1 MKKKY
6 PKQLKRLAWL
16 TLSVSVIALLF
27 KIADV
32 LWRMSDPRYRT
43 ILQLVTL
50 FKPSFS
56 ILDMNFI
63 VLGCAWIATLV
74 CYRIGRYKTFWSTR
88 ACMLVVIILNFVYM
102 PMNQISFALEHNFF
116 FAYLPLIVP
125 PSISVFGTALS
136 LVSLLGLEL
145 AAEGWI
151 KVGRWGSECD
161 HQFKESE

>member
-6 PKQLKRLAWL
+6 PKELKRLGWL

-27 KIADV
+27 KIADI
-32 LWRMSDPRYRT
+32 LWRASDPYYRK
-43 ILQLVTL
+43 ILELLTL

-56 ILDMNFI
+56 IIDMNFI

-74 CYRIGRYKTFWSTR
+74 CYRIGRYKTFWLTR
-88 ACMLVVIILNFVYM
+88 ACMLLIIVLSLVEM
-102 PMNQISFALEHNFF
+102 PMNQISIALDNNFAFG
-116 FAYLPLIVP
+116 YLPLIVP

-151 KVGRWGSECD
+151 KVGKWQSAWDR
-161 HQFKESE
+161 QFKKSE